1 MFVMPRN
8 SRLFI
13 CDYPVSMKNSF
24 EGLSYMVE
32 QLFPNELLSGA
43 FFIFL
48 NKTRTHIKIFA
59 WDNDGFV
66 ILYKRLEK
74 GTFKWKWNDIKSV
87 DRKTFLM
94 LFEGITPKSLERRYT
109 R

>member
-1 MFVMPRN
+1 MFIIPSN
-8 SRLFI
+8 ARLFI
-13 CDYPVSMKNSF
+13 CNYPVSMKNSF
-24 EGLSYMVE
+24 EGLSSIVE
-32 QLFPNELLSGA
+32 NLFPNELLTGA

-48 NKTRTHIKIFA
+48 NKARTHIKIFA

-74 GTFKWKWNDIKSV
+74 GTFKWKWNNIQTL
-87 DRKTFLM
+87 DRRVFLM
-94 LFEGITPKSLERRYT
+94 LFEGIIPKRLERRYV

>member
-1 MFVMPRN
+1 MFVIPSN
-8 SRLFI
+8 ARLFI
-13 CDYPVSMKNSF
+13 CNYPVSMKNSF
-24 EGLSYMVE
+24 EGLSFIVE
-32 QLFPNELLSGA
+32 NLFPNELLTGA

-48 NKTRTHIKIFA
+48 NKQRTHIKIFA

-74 GTFKWKWNDIKSV
+74 GTFKWKWNDIKFI
-87 DRKTFLM
+87 DRRSFLM
-94 LFEGITPKSLERRYT
+94 LFEGITPKRLEQRYI